1 MGFVVASLTDYIN
14 EQSTQLI
21 SRLYF
26 EKKSADY
33 FTVQTGVKS
42 VDALHLL
49 EVSAIPQDGS
59 TCSVDASGS
68 VTFTNRNL
76 TVKPITYVDKLCVKD
91 LNAKWTQIAVRAGAN
106 AETEVLPFEQQ
117 ISNEIISRIQE
128 IDEVQDWQG
137 DTDSG
142 DVFINKYDGLIK
154 TIDAAGSAV
163 AGNTSSATT
172 ITAGSSGNADTLVND
187 LINARPAK
195 LKSKAN
201 QILFVGTDFFDKYVD
216 TLAAKNLFHVN
227 ATLIENYEM
236 KVPGKNVEMI
246 GVHGLDGTNRLFLS
260 RIENIYLGLDLA
272 DDDEEFRTWY
282 EIKEDSVYYRVKY
295 KRGLQVAYPSEI
307 VEFTLAV

>member
-14 EQSTQLI
+14 EQSTELI

-33 FTVQTGVKS
+33 FTVQSGVKN

-76 TVKPITYVDKLCVKD
+76 TVKPITYVDKMCVKD

-106 AETEVLPFEQQ
+106 AETETLPFEEQ
-117 ISNEIISRIQE
+117 ISAEIISRIQE

-137 DTDSG
+137 DTDSA
-142 DVFINKYDGLIK
+142 DVFLNKYDGLIK
-154 TIDAAGSAV
+154 TIDAAGTAV
-163 AGNTSSATT
+163 AGNTSSATS
-172 ITAGSSGNADTLVND
+172 ITVGASGNADTLVNN

-201 QILFVGTDFFDKYVD
+201 QILFVGTDFFDQYVD

-236 KVPGKNVEMI
+236 KVPGKNVTMI

-272 DDDEEFRTWY
+272 GDDEEFRTWY
-282 EIKEDSVYYRVKY
+282 EIKEDSIYYRVKY
-295 KRGLQVAYPSEI
+295 KRGLQVAYPNEV